1 MRHLLDLRS
10 YPARLVL
17 GSLILI
23 LLTTLSAGAPAY
35 WLTRTELERLAW
47 SHVAA
52 AEHATHSLLQ
62 AEQERLANLLA
73 LLVERPTLQRLL
85 NEGTPDDIDA
95 YLSAFQ
101 SQSDLSFLILCNPSG
116 EAPAFPSLPPCPHP
130 LPSGFQAMEFG
141 PAAMANRPIALHNS
155 STPSAVAIAGRLLDG
170 AFLRRLATDTGVEQ
184 SVLSHDGRRLASSLG
199 ENLTSSPIEHHPAPT
214 AFAAGATT
222 LIVNDRRYYAAS
234 FPLPQS
240 GDASTLYI
248 EAALPVDDL
257 IATRNRA
264 LSILTLSTGAVALL
278 AAIAGVW
285 TVRRLTNPLEQLTRV
300 AEAISGGD
308 LTAPVPLLSGPSEVR
323 TLAVALQRSQ
333 DSMLAALDNLAQA
346 RDWLDSLI
354 RSVVEGV
361 ATFDQAGRVTF
372 INETA
377 ARLAGVDVENALD
390 QHIDDL
396 FAASDESGVRISLTD
411 IPHDRSKHRAG
422 ILSHDARESK
432 AGRRPGERALRR
444 VHSTTASQPEAIIL
458 LEISAARL
466 TAPGSAPPQT
476 VLILRDITQ
485 EESLRQLRS
494 YFLSSISHEFRTP
507 LSALNASMELLM
519 SETDLTATEMRE
531 LMKPVHLSLISLQ
544 TLIDNLLESS
554 SIEAGRFVLRQG
566 PVYLNQ
572 VIANAAQVV
581 QPLLER
587 RDQSLAVS
595 EPTFLPRL
603 TGDAARL
610 TQVLVNLLTN
620 ASKYSPMHSII
631 HLVVERKGATLRL
644 SVIDQGAGVPPEEGD
659 RIFRRFVRGKDGS
672 EQAGVGLGLHVVKT
686 AVELHGGQ
694 VGVEQHAGGGSVFW
708 FELPVMPEETA
719 A

>member
-62 AEQERLANLLA
+62 AEQERLVNLLA

-95 YLSAFQ
+95 YLRLPG
-101 SQSDLSFLILCNPSG
+101 QSDLSFSSCATLG
-116 EAPAFPSLPPCPHP
+116 EVRPFHLPPCRI
-130 LPSGFQAMEFG
+130 STSIQAEFG
-141 PAAMANRPIALHNS
+141 PAAMANRPIAPHNS
-155 STPSAVAIAGRLLDG
+155 STSSAVAIAGRLLDG

-346 RDWLDSLI
+346 ATADSLI
-354 RSVVEGV
+354 RSVVKACDV
-361 ATFDQAGRVTF
+361 RSAGRVTF

-377 ARLAGVDVENALD
+377 ARLARENALD
-390 QHIDDL
+390 QHI
-396 FAASDESGVRISLTD
+396 
-411 IPHDRSKHRAG
+411 
-422 ILSHDARESK
+422 
-432 AGRRPGERALRR
+432 
-444 VHSTTASQPEAIIL
+444 
-458 LEISAARL
+458 
-466 TAPGSAPPQT
+466 
-476 VLILRDITQ
+476 
-485 EESLRQLRS
+485 
-494 YFLSSISHEFRTP
+494 
-507 LSALNASMELLM
+507 
-519 SETDLTATEMRE
+519 
-531 LMKPVHLSLISLQ
+531 
-544 TLIDNLLESS
+544 
-554 SIEAGRFVLRQG
+554 
-566 PVYLNQ
+566 
-572 VIANAAQVV
+572 
-581 QPLLER
+581 
-587 RDQSLAVS
+587 
-595 EPTFLPRL
+595 
-603 TGDAARL
+603 
-610 TQVLVNLLTN
+610 
-620 ASKYSPMHSII
+620 
-631 HLVVERKGATLRL
+631 ATL
-644 SVIDQGAGVPPEEGD
+644 S
-659 RIFRRFVRGKDGS
+659 RIR
-672 EQAGVGLGLHVVKT
+672 
-686 AVELHGGQ
+686 
-694 VGVEQHAGGGSVFW
+694 
-708 FELPVMPEETA
+708 
-719 A
+719 